1 MPLRELALIDEVP
14 PTHPLNERLYEW
26 KAIAERGQ
34 FAELF
39 DRLLHQSGLAYR
51 ELFLSGSERRLTN
64 YLHIFEILLARALAN
79 RLALPEIIALLEDY
93 ISERALPEVEEGNVQ
108 RLESEHEAVS
118 VITVHMSKGLEADV
132 VVLFGGIGQAAR
144 SARLFVVYHD
154 GYGAT
159 FRDRQGR
166 QGAIKEQLDAEEEG

>member
-34 FAELF
+34 LAELF

-64 YLHIFEILLARALAN
+64 YLHIFEILLRPRKREPPRRCPRSSHCSRTTYPSAPCP
-79 RLALPEIIALLEDY
+79 RL
-93 ISERALPEVEEGNVQ
+93 R
-108 RLESEHEAVS
+108 
-118 VITVHMSKGLEADV
+118 T
-132 VVLFGGIGQAAR
+132 
-144 SARLFVVYHD
+144 
-154 GYGAT
+154 AT
-159 FRDRQGR
+159 FSVWKANATPSR
-166 QGAIKEQLDAEEEG
+166 